1 MINRNLPRIQ
11 DADLKDKIVLVRVDH
26 NVVKNG
32 VIKDTERIDATLPT
46 LLNIALRGGKLIL
59 MTHNGRP
66 VDKETGHIV
75 ISDDDS
81 VTPI

>member
-1 MINRNLPRIQ
+1 MLNRNLPRIQ

-46 LLNIALRGGKLIL
+46 LFNIAIRGGKIIL
-59 MTHNGRP
+59 MRY
-66 VDKETGHIV
+66 
-75 ISDDDS
+75 
-81 VTPI
+81 